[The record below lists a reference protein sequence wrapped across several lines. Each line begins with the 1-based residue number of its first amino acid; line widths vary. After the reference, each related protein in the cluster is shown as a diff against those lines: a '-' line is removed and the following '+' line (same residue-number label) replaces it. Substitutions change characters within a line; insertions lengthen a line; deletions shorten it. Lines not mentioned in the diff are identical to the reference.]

1 MSSEKK
7 FTLVISTIILVA
19 FLIPAIANI
28 NIKLNPVQQTVF
40 NQTQT
45 EEELNLEKKVE
56 APLLEI
62 LL

>member
-7 FTLVISTIILVA
+7 FALVISTIILVA

-28 NIKLNPVQQTVF
+28 TIKLNPVQQTVF